1 MLPNIETILY
11 ATDLSENSRLAFGYA
26 ASMAQR
32 YGARL
37 LVLHVLEPVHPNTH
51 VLLSSSMGETE
62 WVHLQSDYEDSLSDH
77 LGQEMGRFCESLQTS
92 KETANIRDED
102 LLVGKGSPAEE
113 IIKMANERKVDIIVM
128 GTRGYGI
135 VKDALMGGTARR
147 VVRRSDIPVLV
158 VRSTE
163 DEA

>member
-62 WVHLQSDYEDSLSDH
+62 WVP
-77 LGQEMGRFCESLQTS
+77 F
-92 KETANIRDED
+92 A
-102 LLVGKGSPAEE
+102 VG
-113 IIKMANERKVDIIVM
+113 
-128 GTRGYGI
+128 
-135 VKDALMGGTARR
+135 L
-147 VVRRSDIPVLV
+147 
-158 VRSTE
+158 
-163 DEA
+163 

>member
-1 MLPNIETILY
+1 MKT
-11 ATDLSENSRLAFGYA
+11 A
-26 ASMAQR
+26 
-32 YGARL
+32 
-37 LVLHVLEPVHPNTH
+37 
-51 VLLSSSMGETE
+51 
-62 WVHLQSDYEDSLSDH
+62 WSDH